1 MPLVDQF
8 ESVFKAAAK
17 PVYHYRRC
25 EFATALVVTDLEIGP
40 AQELTERIRGF
51 LQVLEGQSDWIAI
64 PGDECRTVEQ
74 LLALVTERRPDLVV
88 TYRNLHSD
96 AWQWPHSLGR
106 HLDVLTQATEPA
118 VLVIPHPKAGRELV
132 HALQNTDVVMAL
144 TDHLAGDERLVNCA
158 VHFTQP
164 QGTLFLT
171 HVEDA
176 AVFERYM
183 STIAKI
189 PAIDTDTAREA
200 IRNQLLKDAQDYIG
214 ICKNVL
220 ASENIPIRVEEIVTV
235 GHHLSEYRRMI
246 DEHEVD
252 LLVLN
257 TKDEGQLAMH
267 GMAYALAVELRQIP
281 LLML

>member
-1 MPLVDQF
+1 VPLVDQF

-25 EFATALVVTDLEIGP
+25 ECAKALVVTDLETQE
-40 AQELTERIRGF
+40 AHELTGRIRRF
-51 LQVLEGQSDWIAI
+51 LQVLEGRTDWITVTAH
-64 PGDECRTVEQ
+64 ECRTVAQ
-74 LLALVTERRPDLVV
+74 LLGLVGEHQPDLVV

-96 AWQWPHSLGR
+96 AWHWPHSLGR
-106 HLDVLTQATEPA
+106 HLDVLTQATEPP
-118 VLVIPHPKAGRELV
+118 VLVIPHPNAGRELD

-144 TDHLAGDERLVNCA
+144 TDLLAGDQRLVNCA
-158 VHFTQP
+158 VQFTAP

-183 STIAKI
+183 STIAKL

-200 IRNQLLKDAQDYIG
+200 IRSQLLKDAQDYIR
-214 ICKNVL
+214 ICKQVL
-220 ASENIPIRVEEIVTV
+220 ESEGVPIRVEQIVAM
-235 GHHLSEYRRMI
+235 GDPLNEYRRMI
-246 DEHEVD
+246 QEHEVD

-257 TKDEGQLAMH
+257 TKDQNQLAMH
-267 GMAYALAVELRQIP
+267 GRAYSLAVELRQIP